1 MAYQGKVTVKYN
13 DYGGEGSTVQVNSA
27 AITALNHDAQVAAM
41 TSFID
46 AMAAITLGLK
56 VRQQYGNV
64 DQILANDSEAAS
76 AFAQREAKW
85 LVRYHDSANNW
96 KLEIPC
102 PDLQFLDTNNK
113 GFLDLSGTEGAA
125 FVSAF
130 EAFVLSPDG
139 LATTVDSVQHV
150 GRNL

>member
-1 MAYQGKVTVKYN
+1 MAYQGKVTIKYN
-13 DYGGEGSTVQVNSA
+13 DYGGEGSTVQVNST
-27 AITALNHDAQVAAM
+27 AITAANHDAQVAAM

-46 AMAAITLGLK
+46 AIAGITLGLK

-64 DQILANDSEAAS
+64 DQILANDSHAAN
-76 AFAQREAKW
+76 AFAQREGKW
-85 LVRYHDSANNW
+85 LVRYHDANNNW

-102 PDLQFLDTNNK
+102 PDLSLLDVNNK
-113 GFLDLSGTEGAA
+113 GFLDLAGTEGAA

-130 EAFVLSPDG
+130 EAFVKSPDG
-139 LATTVDSVQHV
+139 LATTIDSVQHV